1 MGESKATKQKI
12 VTTVAEAEKIIDENF
27 GTSRRY
33 FYYTKLKHIDTIM
46 HEKAFLAQRVD
57 KFNDETE
64 GKAFEY
70 AGEPKELYYGLCFS
84 AANKESIPMW
94 YLYSGPDGHGGRIE
108 FISGKEFRQFY
119 ENATF
124 ELKKRNPKSGMFESC
139 GMELTKGSDITV
151 KAGNILYIDEKED
164 DSNSKKAKDGDYN
177 LKYGGKNR
185 AILSKSELEQFKKE
199 AVGFY
204 KTDLWMYEKET
215 RILIKL
221 NTKIAATLDP
231 KVDYGISMSF
241 GEAYKKMKIRFA
253 PELQSIEEGLEGHKT
268 LTKLYS
274 DSRLNIDK
282 KGEFPI
288 FERSKSAGKI
298 EMHIC
303 RNCEKK

>member
-1 MGESKATKQKI
+1 MSESKATKQKI

-70 AGEPKELYYGLCFS
+70 EGEPKELYYGLCFS
-84 AANKESIPMW
+84 AASKESIPMW
-94 YLYSGPDGHGGRIE
+94 YLYSGPDGRGGRIE
-108 FISGKEFRQFY
+108 FRSGKEMGLFY

-139 GMELTKGSDITV
+139 GIELTKGRDITV
-151 KAGNILYIDEKED
+151 KAGNILYIEEKEE
-164 DSNSKKAKDGDYN
+164 DSNSKNIKTGNYK
-177 LKYGGKNR
+177 LKYRDGIE
-185 AILSKSELEQFKKE
+185 AVLSERELAKFKKE

-221 NTKIAATLDP
+221 NPQIAATLDP
-231 KVDYGISMSF
+231 KADYGISMSF

-253 PELQSIEEGLEGHKT
+253 PELHSIEEGLEGHKT

-288 FERSKSAGKI
+288 FEQSKSAGKI